1 MDIPIQAQI
10 WKKIFENSFDELRKK
25 YNLTMNEIVLLLYLE
40 KNEEKDTAK
49 DIVDESM
56 IAKSHVSKSVESLV
70 NKKIIARITDVNDQK
85 INHLQIINTTLVK
98 ELKEKEQNLVKNITD
113 GINKNELKIF
123 DDVSNKIK
131 NNIKNIIEQYKTN

>member
-1 MDIPIQAQI
+1 
-10 WKKIFENSFDELRKK
+10 
-25 YNLTMNEIVLLLYLE
+25 
-40 KNEEKDTAK
+40 
-49 DIVDESM
+49 
-56 IAKSHVSKSVESLV
+56 V

-98 ELKEKEQNLVKNITD
+98 ELKEKEQNLIKNITE